1 MKFICALA
9 LFAVGSTCFAQSTDA
24 FKSDSLFRVG
34 LKFHE
39 VEDYK
44 RACVNYSASIARGN
58 NTYGVFYNRGVCYS
72 QLNILDSALMDMRS
86 ALERNPRDTTAS
98 YVIATIFVRT
108 KQYDSALAVLNSLL
122 AISENIPHSLA
133 LRGQILIGNKDT
145 VGACADFTKA
155 AARGDAEATKLKRLY
170 CDNLVESFVINLPLE
185 DKWKQADD
193 QADQQQRVL
202 TYTRLD
208 ETLSN
213 WKQLYSLSTVKQ
225 PLSDVTLAKQAI
237 IEQAKAA
244 AKTFSVK
251 EVAQDQSL
259 PPKWTIFTT
268 ETSEFKNGTYP
279 ESNLWLIRLGEVTVF
294 MAHLDIKSAT
304 IEPAL
309 LKKWKDVFLKTSIK

>member
-9 LFAVGSTCFAQSTDA
+9 LFAVGCACFAQSTDA
-24 FKSDSLFRVG
+24 FKADSLFRVG

-58 NTYGVFYNRGVCYS
+58 NTYGVFYNRGICYS
-72 QLNILDSALMDMRS
+72 QLNILDSALIDMRS
-86 ALERNPRDTTAS
+86 ALDRNSRDSTAY
-98 YVIATIFVRT
+98 YVIATIFARSQ
-108 KQYDSALAVLNSLL
+108 QYDSALAVLNTLL
-122 AISENIPHSLA
+122 AITENVPHSLA
-133 LRGQILIGNKDT
+133 LRGQILLGNKDT

-170 CDNLVESFVINLPLE
+170 CEDLVENLVINLSPE
-185 DKWKQADD
+185 DKWKQSAD
-193 QADQQQRVL
+193 QADQNQRVL

-213 WKQLYSLSTVKQ
+213 WKQLYSLSTMKQ
-225 PLSDVTLAKQAI
+225 PLSDVTPAKQLI
-237 IEQAKAA
+237 IEQAKEA
-244 AKTFSVK
+244 AKTFTVK
-251 EVAQDQSL
+251 EVAQDQSQ
-259 PPKWTIFTT
+259 PPKWTIFAT

-294 MAHLDIKSAT
+294 LAHLDVKSAT
-304 IEPAL
+304 IEPRL
-309 LKKWKDVFLKTSIK
+309 LKKWTDVFLKTSIR